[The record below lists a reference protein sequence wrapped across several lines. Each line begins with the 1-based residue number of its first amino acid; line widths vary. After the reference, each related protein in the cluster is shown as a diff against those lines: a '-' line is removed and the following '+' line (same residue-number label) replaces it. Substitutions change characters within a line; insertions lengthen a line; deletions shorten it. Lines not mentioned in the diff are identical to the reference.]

1 MSASEILISKT
12 KVIVPK
18 RRVDLLT
25 RQRLLNALY
34 EILDRK
40 LVMVSAPAGYGKTS
54 LLADLAHHSELP
66 FCWLALD
73 SLDREPQRFIAYF
86 IAAISERFP
95 KFGKRSRSAPNAL
108 TNLEEG

>member
-1 MSASEILISKT
+1 MSVPEILVSKT
-12 KVIVPK
+12 KIIVPK
-18 RRVDLLT
+18 RRTELLT

-54 LLADLAHHSELP
+54 LLIDLAFNYDLP

-73 SLDREPQRFIAYF
+73 ALDRELPTNPHVKIIEKGGGWTLEIAPVPP
-86 IAAISERFP
+86 STR
-95 KFGKRSRSAPNAL
+95 
-108 TNLEEG
+108 

>member
-12 KVIVPK
+12 KIIVPK
-18 RRVDLLT
+18 RRVELLT
-25 RQRLLNALY
+25 RQRLLNAIY

-54 LLADLAHHSELP
+54 LLIDLAHRSDLP
-66 FCWLALD
+66 FCWLSLD

-86 IAAISERFP
+86 IDAI
-95 KFGKRSRSAPNAL
+95 G
-108 TNLEEG
+108 